1 MRIADA
7 PPTADDLRALFGRFK
22 VPAYVVA
29 ARIRLHP
36 VHLSRILHGHV
47 PLTAEMAHRIVAE
60 IQEEANAVKTRI
72 MRDTTHAH

>member
-1 MRIADA
+1 MGFATDY
-7 PPTADDLRALFGRFK
+7 TADDLRALLARLN

-47 PLTAEMAHRIVAE
+47 PLQPDMARRIAAGIE
-60 IQEEANAVKTRI
+60 NESQAR
-72 MRDTTHAH
+72 